1 MIRAENRCEG
11 ERQQNDRKGGGMSYL
26 VCFGMTKSHCE
37 HPTFVSLLAWPD
49 PNRDCDLRRVSTTI
63 GVRDR
68 LGLGYE
74 LYIAPVVG
82 VGDADFHHHRGGRH
96 ATYSGPGSSR
106 WTLEDLA
113 QLSGIA
119 LIGFFFLQ
127 LTESPNKFV

>member
-1 MIRAENRCEG
+1 MIRAGNRCEG
-11 ERQQNDRKGGGMSYL
+11 ERQRNDRKEGGMSYL

-96 ATYSGPGSSR
+96 PHTAGQGLRDGPWKIWRNFPG
-106 WTLEDLA
+106 LH
-113 QLSGIA
+113 
-119 LIGFFFLQ
+119 
-127 LTESPNKFV
+127 